1 MASSSVQLIVD
12 ASRALS
18 PIRQVQKASQ
28 DLAAGFEKLKAS
40 AKSAA
45 NTAVEVGRSL
55 ERNTQKL
62 REQTTSVQGLISA
75 YAGFRTLK
83 GAITAG
89 VELETAQKRAELLTQ
104 RFTQLAGIQQV
115 AAQSADKFRIAQ
127 TDTLA
132 ALIDLGNRLG
142 PQGASLAEIRDVYEG
157 FNTVLAI
164 NKVSTQE
171 AASAQLQLNQALG
184 SGRLA
189 GEEFRAVNEATPQVI
204 DAIANVLG
212 VARGE
217 VKKLAADGAV
227 SAPVLIQ
234 ALRNI
239 KDQGANE
246 LEKSFDSAS
255 GRLRSFQKAQTEL
268 AQAIGIQLLPAFTPL
283 ISGVTELIKGFAAL
297 PAPVRTFTASAIALT
312 ATMVALG
319 PVLSGTIGLLRAV
332 GVATLI
338 AAGPWV
344 ALAAGITAAAVALG
358 SYQTKAA
365 RMGQAAA
372 GGDPAAMKAARG
384 ELAGVQ
390 QQITAARAR
399 REKATGRERASID
412 RTVTRLRK
420 QESDLLSGIKAGT
433 SAGLPL
439 TGDGGL
445 MASAAAPTEDGKTAK
460 AKKGRESRLGEL
472 TRELGLAQDIYEIQG
487 RVLQSRAS
495 ENKALETTRQAQIE
509 LRQITDQIAAV
520 KADKDVPAA
529 EKLQQ
534 VAALEVQARTAA
546 RQLAYD
552 LNLQE
557 QEKAKNAAEIIQRL
571 TDEQALL
578 QARLNGNEA
587 EVMMSQQIR
596 DLKKESSNLSEKDL
610 RTMLET
616 NNGLKQ
622 QIEAAEQMKQLYT
635 DIGSTIKSGVVDGIT
650 SAVNGTKTLAEVA
663 NNMLGNLANRLL
675 DIAVNMALFGVMS
688 GTGTG
693 GGLLGGLFKKRAMGG
708 SVSGGQPYLV
718 GERGPELFMPGRSGG
733 IASAGSF
740 GGSNIVVNVDATGT
754 NVQGNSDDSKRLG
767 EAIGVA
773 IRQELIKQKRPGGL
787 LS

>member
-1 MASSSVQLIVD
+1 MANSSVQLIVD

-45 NTAVEVGRSL
+45 NAAVEVGRSL

-83 GAITAG
+83 GAISAG

-104 RFTQLAGIQQV
+104 RFSQLAGIQQV
-115 AAQSADKFRIAQ
+115 AAQSAEKFRIAQ

-283 ISGVTELIKGFAAL
+283 LSGVTELIKGFAAL
-297 PAPVRTFTASAIALT
+297 PAPVRTFTASAVALT

-319 PVLSGTIGLLRAV
+319 PVLSSTIGLLRAV
-332 GVATLI
+332 GAATLI

-372 GGDPAAMKAARG
+372 GGDPTAIKAAKG

-390 QQITAARAR
+390 QQIRAARTR

-420 QESDLLSGIKAGT
+420 QESDLVAGIKAGT

-439 TGDGGL
+439 TGEGGL
-445 MASAAAPTEDGKTAK
+445 MATAAPAEDGKAGK

-520 KADKDVPAA
+520 RADKDAPAA

-534 VAALEVQARTAA
+534 VKALEVQAMTTA

-557 QEKAKNAAEIIQRL
+557 QEKAKNAADVIQRL

-587 EVMMSQQIR
+587 EVMLSQQVR
-596 DLKKESSNLSEKDL
+596 DLKKESSNLNEKDL

-650 SAVNGTKTLAEVA
+650 SAVNGTKSLAEVA

-708 SVSGGQPYLV
+708 SVTGGQPYLV

-740 GGSNIVVNVDATGT
+740 GSSNIVVNVDATGT

-787 LS
+787 LA